1 LADFFVEV
9 NSPVMTRFSGIR
21 WWVVFALIGGCA
33 FHSLAQSSDPVE
45 KYSARGQ
52 QALTQGNYAEA
63 QVAFEKLREL
73 EPGVAEVHANLGA
86 IYFQERKYEAAVSA
100 LRQALKL
107 KPALPKTSA
116 LLAMSLSELGQ
127 YSEALPGLEKGFR
140 QSTDPPIKRMCGLQ
154 LLRAYSGLRRESK
167 AAEVALELNR
177 LYPDDPEVLYHT
189 ARIFGSVAFLN
200 MQKLAQVAPA
210 SVWRHQAEAE
220 AYESQ
225 GSNDAAI
232 SEYRQV
238 LSVDPGRPGIHYR
251 LGRTLLARSRQTNA
265 PDDVAAAAQ
274 EFAQE
279 LEVDSGNANAAYEL
293 GEIHRNAGEFE
304 QAQKFF
310 EQAVQ
315 HHPDFEEAQLG
326 LAAVLMSLQ
335 KPDLALPHLQKAI
348 TLNAGNEVAWYRL
361 SQAQGMLGHQAEQ
374 SKAFAEFQHLR
385 SQKSNQEEAGKQI
398 FSPDEVTRQQLDP
411 NTPK

>member
-1 LADFFVEV
+1 
-9 NSPVMTRFSGIR
+9 
-21 WWVVFALIGGCA
+21 
-33 FHSLAQSSDPVE
+33 
-45 KYSARGQ
+45 
-52 QALTQGNYAEA
+52 
-63 QVAFEKLREL
+63 
-73 EPGVAEVHANLGA
+73 VHANLGA
-86 IYFQERKYEAAVSA
+86 IYFQERKFDSAVSA

-116 LLAMSLSELGQ
+116 LLAMSLSELSR
-127 YSEALPGLEKGFR
+127 YTEALPGLEKGFR
-140 QSTDPPIKRMCGLQ
+140 QATDPPIKRMCGLQ
-154 LLRAYSGLRRESK
+154 LLRAYSGLRRDSK

-225 GSNDAAI
+225 GSNDAAV

-238 LSVDPGRPGIHYR
+238 LSVDPRRPGIHYR
-251 LGRTLLARSRQTNA
+251 IGRTLLARSRQSNT
-265 PDDVAAAAQ
+265 PDDVAAAAK

-279 LEVDSGNANAAYEL
+279 LEVDPGNANAAYEL
-293 GEIHRNAGEFE
+293 GEIHRNAGEFDK
-304 QAQKFF
+304 AQKFF
-310 EQAVQ
+310 EQALQ
-315 HHPDFEEAQLG
+315 YYPDFEEAQLG

-335 KPDLALPHLQKAI
+335 KPDLALPHLQKAV

-361 SQAQGMLGHQAEQ
+361 SQVQGMLGHEAEQ
-374 SKAFAEFQHLR
+374 KKAFAEFQSLR
-385 SQKSNQEEAGKQI
+385 SHKSSQEEAGKQV

-411 NTPK
+411 SVPR